1 MSQDRHLLPMLHFWN
16 TTDPKID
23 TLIYWHVSMVRPWCF
38 WTNNGNQ
45 QTAWEWIAR
54 FWLVVDRFSPKICG
68 LPLKNQG
75 SQISMRSSEWVQ
87 QKTAGSSGRDVTFA
101 SLHCNPTRT
110 TGWIYLIAPHTD
122 LHSTAQLLLNLVP
135 KIVVV
140 RWDGNWTVLLK
151 ICSLFFSWPFSCTS
165 INDWWNP
172 WIWLHKC

>member
-1 MSQDRHLLPMLHFWN
+1 MLHFWN

-45 QTAWEWIAR
+45 QTAWEGIAW
-54 FWLVVDRFSPKICG
+54 FWLVVDRFSPKVCG
-68 LPLKNQG
+68 LLLKNQS
-75 SQISMRSSEWVQ
+75 SQISMRSSYNEYNRRLRGPAV
-87 QKTAGSSGRDVTFA
+87 VT
-101 SLHCNPTRT
+101 LHLHRYMHFNPTRT
-110 TGWIYLIAPHTD
+110 TGWIYLIAPHSD

-140 RWDGNWTVLLK
+140 RWDGNWTVLFK